1 MILKLNRG
9 FLGLLLVFSVIL
21 SSCNEDLGETPSSQN
36 LVKEAI
42 FESMKEWY
50 YWNDE
55 LPVSIDPA
63 EYRSNDDL
71 LYDLMYLQLDR
82 WSYLTTRE
90 AFDKA
95 FTGQNAGHGFGF
107 GLGDDGKLYV
117 SFVYT
122 ESPAGKDGW
131 ERGWELT
138 KINGRPIEDYRL
150 GNGYN
155 FELGENTT
163 GVTNTFTFKL
173 PDGTTTTRQN
183 TKAEYQANSVLY
195 RDVKD
200 IGGKSVGYWVY
211 NSFKVSPG
219 TSPNRSQEVEETL
232 SYFEEE
238 GIDELIL
245 DLRYNGGGSVDVA
258 EQIMNGLIPTAD
270 DGKLMY
276 TNALNLDKS
285 NLNETFQFNK
295 TGNLDL
301 KRLVVITSRGS
312 ASASELLINCLSPY
326 MEVVLVGQRTY
337 GKPVGSFPLSQ
348 FNQVLSQNEVE
359 LVPITFAIAN
369 AEGNA
374 AYYDGFPVTIPSMDN
389 PAFNWGDTRETNLAS
404 ALTFIQYGS
413 TAVGARQN
421 VREDQW
427 QMIDN
432 FSGLAK
438 EFPVY

>member
-1 MILKLNRG
+1 MTLKLKNYFIG
-9 FLGLLLVFSVIL
+9 FLLVFSFTL
-21 SSCNEDLGETPSSQN
+21 TSCNEDLGETPSSQN

-55 LPVSIDPA
+55 LPVAINPT

-90 AFDKA
+90 AFDRA

-107 GLGDDGKLYV
+107 GLGEDGKLYV
-117 SFVYT
+117 SFVY
-122 ESPAGKDGW
+122 EDSPAGRDGW

-138 KINGRPIEDYRL
+138 KINGKTIEEYRI
-150 GNGYN
+150 GSGYN
-155 FELGENTT
+155 FELGENSP

-173 PDGTTTTRQN
+173 PDGSTTTRQN

-195 RDVKD
+195 RNVMET
-200 IGGKSVGYWVY
+200 GGKRVGYWVY

-219 TSPNRSQEVEETL
+219 VSPNRSEEVEETL
-232 SYFEEE
+232 SYFEDE
-238 GIDELIL
+238 GVDELIL

-258 EQIMNGLIPTAD
+258 EQIMNALIPAAD

-276 TNALNLDKS
+276 TNALNRDKS
-285 NLNETFQFNK
+285 DLNETFQFTK
-295 TGNLDL
+295 TGSLNLN
-301 KRLVVITSRGS
+301 RLVVITSRGS

-326 MEVVLVGQRTY
+326 MEVVLVGQKTY

-374 AYYDGFPVTIPSMDN
+374 AYYNGFPVTIPSVDN
-389 PAFNWGDTRETNLAS
+389 PAFNWGDTREANLAS

-413 TAVGARQN
+413 SAVGARQK
-421 VREDQW
+421 VGKDQW